1 MSVEG
6 WSDEAI
12 LREMGERLRTERL
25 NRNLTVDEVAT
36 RAGVSPVTMYKVESG
51 ANHSL
56 KTLLRILR
64 ALNLLNRVDA
74 LLPDVGV
81 SPIQLAALRGKQRQR
96 ASGSRGRR
104 SGSQLDRSWS
114 NE

>member
-12 LREMGERLRTERL
+12 LQEMGERLRTERL
-25 NRNLTVDEVAT
+25 NRNLTVEEVAIK
-36 RAGVSPVTMYKVESG
+36 AGVSPATMYKVENG

-74 LLPDVGV
+74 LLPDLGA
-81 SPIQLAALRGKQRQR
+81 SPIQLAILRGKQRQR

-104 SGSQLDRSWS
+104 AGPQSDLSW
-114 NE
+114 